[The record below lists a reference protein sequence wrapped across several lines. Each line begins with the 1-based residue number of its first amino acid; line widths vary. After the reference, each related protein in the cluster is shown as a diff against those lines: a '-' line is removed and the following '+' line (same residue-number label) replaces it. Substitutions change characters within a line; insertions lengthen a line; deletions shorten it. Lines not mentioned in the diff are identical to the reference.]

1 MNFFYY
7 EKYWGLRAIIMYMP
21 KKTLFTII
29 ELCVVK
35 RYPYISRE
43 IQIWSCW
50 FLFSTFIRIDSYIK
64 MTNVQLQMLNFVEIQ
79 LMIEKNLPAIL
90 KYAEANKKCMKHYS
104 QNKDP
109 SWQTKLD

>member
-1 MNFFYY
+1 
-7 EKYWGLRAIIMYMP
+7 MYMP
-21 KKTLFTII
+21 KKTSFIII

-35 RYPYISRE
+35 SYPYISRE

-50 FLFSTFIRIDSYIK
+50 FLFSTFIRIDSYTK

-79 LMIEKNLPAIL
+79 LTIEKNLLAIL
-90 KYAEANKKCMKHYS
+90 KYVEANKKCMKHYS

-109 SWQTKLD
+109 SWETKLD

>member
-1 MNFFYY
+1 
-7 EKYWGLRAIIMYMP
+7 
-21 KKTLFTII
+21 
-29 ELCVVK
+29 
-35 RYPYISRE
+35 
-43 IQIWSCW
+43 
-50 FLFSTFIRIDSYIK
+50 

-109 SWQTKLD
+109 S